1 MINNNFYD
9 AVLSAVK
16 KVWNTENAVATVG
29 NITLKFNQGVISG
42 HPCKEIIVKGY
53 GRHWRH
59 YCYDSWNYDLNGY
72 HPQKRTVAK
81 WIYQEFDETGR
92 CYAETDEPYDYWNT
106 K

>member
-1 MINNNFYD
+1 MTKYLNKNFYD

-29 NITLKFNQGVISG
+29 GITLKFNQGIKFDY
-42 HPCKEIIVKGY
+42 PYKEIIVKGY
-53 GRHWRH
+53 GRYWRH
-59 YCYDSWNYDLNGY
+59 YCYDSYGY

-81 WIYQEFDETGR
+81 WICRDFDETGR

>member
-1 MINNNFYD
+1 MTKYLNKNFYD

-29 NITLKFNQGVISG
+29 GITLKFNQGIIFD
-42 HPCKEIIVKGY
+42 HPYKEIIVKGY

-59 YCYDSWNYDLNGY
+59 YCYDSYGY
-72 HPQKRTVAK
+72 NPQKRTVAK
-81 WIYQEFDETGR
+81 WICRDFDETGR
-92 CYAETDEPYDYWNT
+92 CYAETAEPYDYWNT